1 MARKPATPKP
11 PPAPLSASSIEPHSE
26 RGRNALRDASIW
38 IGMAAFVW
46 LAWKLA
52 PMLMLIIGGLVVAAA
67 LQGAERQLSR
77 IWRAPMQ
84 VRMGVVI
91 FVLLALL
98 TSFVLFASYQLA
110 EQYAQLRSTLTAQFI
125 AFADYARGN
134 GVDFGEAGRDP
145 VGAMQHRFAGSLG
158 SVRETVGSFVG
169 AIGSLVFM
177 LMIGIY
183 VAVDPRIYER
193 GIEWLTP
200 EAHRAGM
207 AATVMACARTL
218 RHWIGG
224 RMLAMA
230 IEGGIMF
237 VGLWAVGVPLAG
249 LLGLT
254 AGLLAFIP
262 TLGPMIA
269 GVIVVAM
276 GFSAGV
282 DTGLWALAI
291 FAFVQFLEGYVLTP
305 IIEKK
310 VVDLAPAVV
319 LAAQLLFGV
328 LFGIIGVALADPIVA
343 MAKVALSHRSMATQP
358 DAAGD

>member
-1 MARKPATPKP
+1 MARPPARE
-11 PPAPLSASSIEPHSE
+11 PAPLTPSPIEPHTL
-26 RGRNALRDASIW
+26 RGRDALRDAAIW
-38 IGMAAFVW
+38 IGTAALVL

-67 LQGAERQLSR
+67 LQGAEHQLGR
-77 IWRAPMQ
+77 IWRAPKAL
-84 VRMGVVI
+84 RMTVVI
-91 FVLLALL
+91 IVLLGLL

-110 EQYAQLRSTLTAQFI
+110 EQYAQLRSTLTAQF
-125 AFADYARGN
+125 AALSAYAHGS
-134 GVDFGEAGRDP
+134 GIDLGAAGRDP
-145 VGAMQHRFAGSLG
+145 FGAVQNQFAGSLG
-158 SVRETVGSFVG
+158 NVRATLGSFFG
-169 AIGSLVFM
+169 AIGSIVFM

-200 EAHRAGM
+200 ETHRTGM
-207 AATVMACARTL
+207 AETVTACARTL
-218 RHWIGG
+218 RRWIGG
-224 RMLAMA
+224 RLLAMA
-230 IEGGIMF
+230 IEGSIMF
-237 VGLWAVGVPLAG
+237 VGLWAAGVPLAG

-282 DTGLWALAI
+282 DTGLWALGI
-291 FAFVQFLEGYVLTP
+291 FGFVQFLEGYVLTP

-343 MAKVALSHRSMATQP
+343 MAKVALSHRSNATRA
-358 DAAGD
+358 DS

>member
-1 MARKPATPKP
+1 MARKPAAERPVKTV
-11 PPAPLSASSIEPHSE
+11 APLTSSPIEPHSV
-26 RGRNALRDASIW
+26 RGRNALRDATIW
-38 IGMAAFVW
+38 IGTAAIAL

-67 LQGAERQLSR
+67 LQGAEHQLAR
-77 IWRAPMQ
+77 VWRAPMQ
-84 VRMGVVI
+84 LRMAVVI
-91 FVLLALL
+91 ILLIAAL
-98 TSFVLFASYQLA
+98 TAFVLFASYQVA
-110 EQYAQLRSTLTAQFI
+110 EQFAQLRITLTEQLTRLGEF
-125 AFADYARGN
+125 ARGN
-134 GVDFGEAGRDP
+134 GIDLGETARNP
-145 VGAMQHRFAGSLG
+145 MGAVQHQFADSAGSF
-158 SVRETVGSFVG
+158 RETVGSFLG
-169 AIGSLVFM
+169 AIGSMVFM

-183 VAVDPRIYER
+183 VAIDPRIYER

-200 EAHRAGM
+200 QAHRAEM
-207 AATVMACARTL
+207 ADTVMACARTL
-218 RHWIGG
+218 RRWIGG

-230 IEGGIMF
+230 IEGSIMF
-237 VGLWAVGVPLAG
+237 VGLWVAGVPLAG

-254 AGLLAFIP
+254 SGLLAFIP

-305 IIEKK
+305 VIEQR

-343 MAKVALSHRSMATQP
+343 MAKVALSHRSKAVETS
-358 DAAGD
+358 DE

>member
-1 MARKPATPKP
+1 
-11 PPAPLSASSIEPHSE
+11 
-26 RGRNALRDASIW
+26 
-38 IGMAAFVW
+38 
-46 LAWKLA
+46 
-52 PMLMLIIGGLVVAAA
+52 
-67 LQGAERQLSR
+67 
-77 IWRAPMQ
+77 
-84 VRMGVVI
+84 
-91 FVLLALL
+91 
-98 TSFVLFASYQLA
+98 
-110 EQYAQLRSTLTAQFI
+110 
-125 AFADYARGN
+125 
-134 GVDFGEAGRDP
+134 
-145 VGAMQHRFAGSLG
+145 
-158 SVRETVGSFVG
+158 
-169 AIGSLVFM
+169 M

>member
-1 MARKPATPKP
+1 MARKPATPPP
-11 PPAPLSASSIEPHSE
+11 PPAPLSASPIEPHSE
-26 RGRNALRDASIW
+26 RGRNALRDATIW
-38 IGMAAFVW
+38 IGTAAFVW

-67 LQGAERQLSR
+67 LQGAERQLAR
-77 IWRAPMQ
+77 IWNAPMQ
-84 VRMGVVI
+84 LRMAVVI
-91 FVLLALL
+91 TLLMLALA
-98 TSFVLFASYQLA
+98 SFVLFASYQLA
-110 EQYAQLRSTLTAQFI
+110 EQYAQLRQTLTVQFAQL
-125 AFADYARGN
+125 AEYARGN
-134 GVDFGEAGRDP
+134 GIDLGEAGRDP
-145 VGAMQHRFAGSLG
+145 MGAVQHRYAGSLG
-158 SVRETVGSFVG
+158 SVRETLGSFIDAVGSL
-169 AIGSLVFM
+169 IFM

-200 EAHRAGM
+200 EAHRAEM
-207 AATVMACARTL
+207 AETVTACARTL

-230 IEGGIMF
+230 IEGSIMF

-254 AGLLAFIP
+254 SGLLAFIP
-262 TLGPMIA
+262 TLGPLIA
-269 GVIVVAM
+269 GVVVVAM

-291 FAFVQFLEGYVLTP
+291 FSFVQFLEGYVLTP

-343 MAKVALSHRSMATQP
+343 MAKVALSHRSN
-358 DAAGD
+358 AAHDD